1 MQHPQNELTPL
12 VRLALPVIFVNLANQ
27 TMGLVD
33 TVMAGGIDALALAAV
48 GLGGT
53 VFFSGATLGMGIGM
67 GVDPLTSQAFGAG
80 RARDARR
87 TLWQGLYAAALATAP
102 VTGIVLALAYALE
115 PMGVEPELARVAR
128 RYILVRLPSL
138 LPLFSFVALR
148 AYLQAAKFTRPI
160 VVSVIVA
167 NGLHLVLAW
176 AFIHGDAGLAR
187 LGLPAIG
194 LPALGVGG
202 LALSTNLALAFQ
214 IVWVSFAVRA
224 IEPGA
229 GEGSLRAPHA
239 ATIRRIFA
247 LGAPLGLQLLAECG
261 IFATVGVLMAR
272 IGRLPMAG
280 HQVALALA
288 SFTFMVPLGVAAATS
303 VQVGRAIGRG
313 DPAATRRAGIAGIGL
328 GAAFMTV
335 TALVLASVPETLA
348 GWMSADPQV
357 IASAATLIRI
367 AGVFQIFDGI
377 QVAAS
382 GALRGAGLTG
392 WSLAAN
398 LVAYWLV
405 ALPVAT
411 GLGFGLGQG
420 PAGLWW
426 GLVIGLAV
434 AAGAL
439 TGKFLR
445 VSRRPI
451 AALAAQGE
459 AAA

>member
-1 MQHPQNELTPL
+1 MQKPHSELAPL
-12 VRLALPVIFVNLANQ
+12 LRLALPVIFVNLANQ

-67 GVDPLTSQAFGAG
+67 GIDPLASQAFGAG

-87 TLWQGLYAAALATAP
+87 TLWQGISAGALATLP
-102 VTGIVLALAYALE
+102 VSGIVLALAYALE
-115 PMGVEPELARVAR
+115 PLGVDPELARVAR
-128 RYILVRLPSL
+128 EYIFVRIPSL
-138 LPLFSFVALR
+138 LPIFVIVALR
-148 AYLQAAKFTRPI
+148 AYLQAAKVTRPI
-160 VVSVIVA
+160 VVSVIIA
-167 NGLHLVLAW
+167 NVLNFVLNW
-176 AFIHGDAGLAR
+176 IFIHGDSGLVR
-187 LGLPAIG
+187 LGLPAVG
-194 LPALGVGG
+194 LPALGVRG
-202 LALSTNLALAFQ
+202 LALATNLAIVFQ
-214 IVWVSFAVRA
+214 IAWVGWAVRNVD
-224 IEPGA
+224 PGP

-239 ATIRRIFA
+239 ATIRKIFA
-247 LGAPLGLQLLAECG
+247 LGTPLGLQLLAECG
-261 IFATVGVLMAR
+261 IFATVGVLMAG
-272 IGRLPMAG
+272 IGKIPMAG
-280 HQVALALA
+280 HQVALSLA

-313 DPAATRRAGIAGIGL
+313 DPSATRRAGIAGIGL

-335 TALVLASVPETLA
+335 SALVLALAPEILA
-348 GWMSADPQV
+348 GFMSADPQV

-377 QVAAS
+377 QVTAS

-405 ALPVAT
+405 ALPVAIA
-411 GLGFGLGQG
+411 LGFGLHQG

-426 GLVIGLAV
+426 GLVIGLGV
-434 AAGAL
+434 TAAAL
-439 TGKFLR
+439 TGKFLL

-451 AALAAQGE
+451 AALAA
-459 AAA
+459 